1 MGEGAAVNVGDYL
14 VQHSTLSS
22 GTALAHLLALQAGTG
37 QGTVFAANFSVRS
50 AESRLTLYQR
60 AAVATYVDNSRSS
73 VSARGNAV
81 FVTDPTPRCDV
92 KTAPERLTVI
102 TTTCESLRLWK
113 ADSDSLSVRTDDA
126 ELILEVT
133 L

>member
-1 MGEGAAVNVGDYL
+1 MTTF
-14 VQHSTLSS
+14 VQSTLPSS
-22 GTALAHLLALQAGTG
+22 
-37 QGTVFAANFSVRS
+37 AAWISVAYGNGRF
-50 AESRLTLYQR
+50 
-60 AAVATYVDNSRSS
+60 VAIANSS
-73 VSARGNAV
+73 VSACGNAV